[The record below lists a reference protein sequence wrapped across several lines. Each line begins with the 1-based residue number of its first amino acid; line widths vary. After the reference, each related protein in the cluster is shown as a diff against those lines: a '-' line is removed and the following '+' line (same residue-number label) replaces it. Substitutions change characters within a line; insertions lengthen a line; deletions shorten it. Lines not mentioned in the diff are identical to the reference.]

1 MFYPLFCCVY
11 LGVMRNVANFITYKK
26 VFDAISIPN
35 LIVLTKGFFESN
47 EILDCVYFLKALDNC
62 LDDLALISL
71 LKGNY
76 TKTHFDENWLYLHK
90 IEKTSKVGTSATKGE
105 PSEQAKKTA
114 AILTSLFNNDTNK
127 KEAIVQFV
135 NKSKCN
141 LIIKISGKKFYN
153 LTVPSNG
160 QNYILVDKGSYNVS
174 TSICDAVFNQNK
186 ALTKDVIITLNG
198 PK

>member
-1 MFYPLFCCVY
+1 MKQILLLLLLSISVSSFSQVSVFEAKRTTDRAV
-11 LGVMRNVANFITYKK
+11 VEKFIR
-26 VFDAISIPN
+26 DNPN
-35 LIVLTKGFFESN
+35 HPAVTELKQ
-47 EILDCVYFLKALDNC
+47 KAL
-62 LDDLALISL
+62 SM
-71 LKGNY
+71 KYGGNPQIAKP
-76 TKTHFDENWLYLHK
+76 TVTTMTENK

-105 PSEQAKKTA
+105 PSEQAKNTA
-114 AILTSLFNNDTNK
+114 AILTSLFNNDPNK

-174 TSICDAVFNQNK
+174 TSICDAVYNQNK